1 MDFIISGFLIFFVA
15 LVLFF
20 MVVLSRATYIIR
32 QAEVVIIERLGR
44 YNKTLQSG
52 LHFIVPFVDNPRKT
66 LWTFIKEAP
75 GSGKIYRYSEYIDRI
90 DLREAVYDF
99 PKQNVITKDNVTI
112 EINALLYY
120 QITDPKCALYEV
132 SNLPQ
137 AIEKL
142 TQTTLR
148 DVIGSLDLDE
158 TLVSRSQINARL
170 RLILDE
176 ATDKWGVKVNRVEL
190 QEINPP
196 HDIRIAMEK
205 QMKAERDRR
214 ALILE
219 AEGQKRAE
227 ILKSEGYKQAKI
239 TRAAGDASAK
249 IALAQA
255 DSEAISVIQESV
267 PGKDPLPFII
277 AMNYIKVLPEMLK
290 GKDDKVIL
298 MPYEASSLIGSLGAI
313 KEIFKETGK

>member
-15 LVLFF
+15 LVLFM

-44 YNKTLQSG
+44 YHKTLQAG
-52 LHFIVPFVDNPRKT
+52 LHFIVPFVDNPRKA

-132 SNLPQ
+132 NNLPQ

-158 TLVSRSQINARL
+158 TLVSRGQINERL
-170 RLILDE
+170 RVILDE

-190 QEINPP
+190 QEVSPP
-196 HDIRIAMEK
+196 HDIKIAMEK

-219 AEGQKRAE
+219 AEGEKRAE

-239 TRAAGDASAK
+239 TRADGDASAK
-249 IALAQA
+249 VALAQA
-255 DSEAISVIQESV
+255 DSEAISVIQKSV

-290 GKDDKVIL
+290 GKNDKVVL
-298 MPYEASSLIGSLGAI
+298 MPYEASTLIGSLGAI

>member
-1 MDFIISGFLIFFVA
+1 MDFVISGFLIFFVA

-32 QAEVVIIERLGR
+32 QAEVVIVERLGR
-44 YNKTLQSG
+44 YNKTLQAG
-52 LHFIVPFVDNPRKT
+52 LHFIVPFVDNTRKT

-75 GSGKIYRYSEYIDRI
+75 GSGKMYRYSEYIERI

-120 QITDPKCALYEV
+120 QITDPKCAIYEV
-132 SNLPQ
+132 NNLPQ

-158 TLVSRSQINARL
+158 TLVSRSQINERL

-190 QEINPP
+190 QEVNPP
-196 HDIRIAMEK
+196 HDIKIAMEK

-214 ALILE
+214 ALILV

-277 AMNYIKVLPEMLK
+277 AMNYIKVLPEMLQ

>member
-15 LVLFF
+15 LVLFLI
-20 MVVLSRATYIIR
+20 VVLSRATYIIR
-32 QAEVVIIERLGR
+32 QAEVIIIERLGR
-44 YNKTLQSG
+44 YHTTLQSG
-52 LHFIVPFVDNPRKT
+52 LHFVVPFVDNPRKA
-66 LWTFIKEAP
+66 LWTYIKEAP

-132 SNLPQ
+132 NNLPQ

-158 TLVSRSQINARL
+158 SLVSRGQINERL
-170 RLILDE
+170 RIILDE

-196 HDIRIAMEK
+196 HDIKIAMEK

-219 AEGQKRAE
+219 AEGEKRAE

-239 TRAAGDASAK
+239 TRADGDASAK
-249 IALAQA
+249 VALAQA
-255 DSEAISVIQESV
+255 DSEAISVIQKSV
-267 PGKDPLPFII
+267 PGKDPLPFMI
-277 AMNYIKVLPEMLK
+277 AMNYIKVLPEIMD
-290 GKDDKVIL
+290 GKDDRLIL
-298 MPYEASSLIGSLGAI
+298 MPYESSQLIGSLGTI
-313 KEIFKETGK
+313 KEIFKETSK

>member
-15 LVLFF
+15 LVLFLII
-20 MVVLSRATYIIR
+20 VLSRATYIIR
-32 QAEVVIIERLGR
+32 QAEVVMIERLGK
-44 YNKTLQSG
+44 YHTTLQAG
-52 LHFIVPFVDNPRKT
+52 LHFVIPFIDNPRKA
-66 LWTFIKEAP
+66 LWTYIKEAP
-75 GSGKIYRYSEYIDRI
+75 GSGKMYRYSEYIDRI

-132 SNLPQ
+132 NNLPQ

-158 TLVSRSQINARL
+158 TLVSRGQINERL
-170 RLILDE
+170 RIILDE

-190 QEINPP
+190 QEVSPP
-196 HDIRIAMEK
+196 HDIKIAMEK

-219 AEGQKRAE
+219 AEGEKRAE

-239 TRAAGDASAK
+239 TRADGDASAK
-249 IALAQA
+249 VALAQA
-255 DSEAISVIQESV
+255 DSEAISVIQKSV

-277 AMNYIKVLPEMLK
+277 AMNYIKALPEMMK
-290 GKDDKVIL
+290 GKDDKLIL
-298 MPYEASSLIGSLGAI
+298 MPYEASQLIGSLGVI
-313 KEIFKETGK
+313 KEIFKDTGK